1 MRRPE
6 IISPVILLVATVSKS
21 ILDVAE
27 IELTITS
34 MLGGVAGYRCQST
47 YGPA

>member
-34 MLGGVAGYRCQST
+34 MGVAGYRYQST